1 MATMKIFGG
10 KLELTKKTE
19 KLVDN
24 LYEYLI
30 EFSNHITD
38 EPYLDWLDYVSDW
51 KPPNNIDMYGEFKD
65 WLSDTYFEDWYMDM
79 TKLQAKKKIAV
90 AWIYHNGDW

>member
-1 MATMKIFGG
+1 MKIFGG
-10 KLELTKKTE
+10 KLELTKKIE

-30 EFSNHITD
+30 EFSNRVTD

-51 KPPNNIDMYGEFKD
+51 EPPNKI
-65 WLSDTYFEDWYMDM
+65 TH
-79 TKLQAKKKIAV
+79 KLLR
-90 AWIYHNGDW
+90 GLFG